1 MIPSGGHNT
10 RRRSVLLSKHCPHT
24 GVVNFYDASEP
35 HIAIGSIT
43 KSRSKSKCVG
53 YTWRF
58 YAVDDAPFGFALDVP
73 SAEKKLLAMAAKRTG
88 VVKRV
93 LELH

>member
-1 MIPSGGHNT
+1 M
-10 RRRSVLLSKHCPHT
+10 LLSKHCPHT
-24 GVVNFYDASEP
+24 GVVNFYDAAEP

-43 KSRSKSKCVG
+43 KSRSSIKNKS

-58 YAVDDAPFGFALDVP
+58 YAVDDAPFGFAADAS
-73 SAEKKLLAMAAKRTG
+73 SAEQKLRALMGAKQN
-88 VVKRV
+88 KRV

>member
-1 MIPSGGHNT
+1 M
-10 RRRSVLLSKHCPHT
+10 LLSKHCPHT
-24 GVVNFYDASEP
+24 GVVNFFDPAEP

-43 KSRSKSKCVG
+43 KSRSKLMCNG

-58 YAVDDAPFGFALDVP
+58 YAIDSAPFGFAADAP
-73 SAEKKLLAMAAKRTG
+73 SAEKKLRALMIAKRDA
-88 VVKRV
+88 RV